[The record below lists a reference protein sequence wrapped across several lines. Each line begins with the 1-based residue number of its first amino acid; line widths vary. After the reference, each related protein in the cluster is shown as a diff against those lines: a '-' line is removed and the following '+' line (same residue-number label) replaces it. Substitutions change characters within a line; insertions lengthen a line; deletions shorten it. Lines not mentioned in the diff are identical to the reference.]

1 MHSECTKMFSNL
13 WRIRLAVL
21 KNQFL
26 RTFGSKYSRMDQV
39 KFVEYSLKRFIW
51 CILKYLDPLALS
63 VFDIIILF
71 MISPLKTNNFFIFI
85 RNNWKKL
92 SETFAAAFVS
102 VTTISNKNNCLKHI
116 IKEKEKICSSIHIW
130 ACNKKLFWRTNLENL
145 TASKRWY

>member
-1 MHSECTKMFSNL
+1 MWNTAF
-13 WRIRLAVL
+13 
-21 KNQFL
+21 
-26 RTFGSKYSRMDQV
+26 
-39 KFVEYSLKRFIW
+39 KRFIW
-51 CILKYLDPLALS
+51 CILKYLDPLVLS

-92 SETFAAAFVS
+92 SETFAPAFVS
-102 VTTISNKNNCLKHI
+102 DNRTISNKKNCLKHI

-145 TASKRWY
+145 MASRLPINCHFHSYFQTQDHNHHQ